1 MPIISHKHTHE
12 QCQQSVKAIKDL
24 IKSIDQVNAESRNH
38 TIESVL
44 QLCDQLLREPK
55 K

>member
-1 MPIISHKHTHE
+1 MYKHTHE

-24 IKSIDQVNAESRNH
+24 IKSIDQLDEQTRKH
-38 TIESVL
+38 TCDSVL